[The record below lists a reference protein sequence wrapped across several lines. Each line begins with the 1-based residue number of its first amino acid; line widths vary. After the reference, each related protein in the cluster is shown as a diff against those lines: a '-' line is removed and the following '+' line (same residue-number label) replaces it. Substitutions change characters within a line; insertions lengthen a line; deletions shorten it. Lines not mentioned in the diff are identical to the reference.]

1 MNTEFWY
8 VMVFYAL
15 LSCFLMPFVMQY
27 ALGSDSGLEKGYIA
41 GTVVSMVLW
50 FTYGKKYANM

>member
-15 LSCFLMPFVMQY
+15 LSCFLMPFAGQY
-27 ALGSDSGLEKGYIA
+27 FLGDDSGLENGYIA
-41 GTVVSMVLW
+41 GTVVSMALW
-50 FTYGKKYANM
+50 FIYGKKYANM